1 MSRKVLA
8 ATLSVISNS
17 ALVVLKLLVGLLS
30 GSVSIIAEGIHSAND
45 LVASLIALVSVRIA
59 ELPPDKEH
67 PYGHGKAESISAA
80 AEAILIVG
88 AAAWI
93 VVEAIQKILKP
104 RPVEYLGWGTAV
116 MGTSV
121 LLNVLVSRY
130 LFRVA
135 REEDSPAL
143 EADAHHLATDVYT
156 SLGVLAGLAVT
167 WLTGWHVVDPLVA
180 VAVAALIL
188 RIGLS
193 LTAKSLHHLMD
204 AQLPTA
210 EVSRI
215 EGILNGDPRIHSWHN
230 LRTRK
235 SGNTRHIDLH
245 IVFRTDATLLEAHQV
260 ADDLEKRI
268 AKELAPAHVVIHVD
282 PYDPAKER
290 PVHSAAQPAVLPPSA
305 EDAAKEHPAHQ
316 GKGDHCH

>member
-80 AEAILIVG
+80 VEAILIVG

-290 PVHSAAQPAVLPPSA
+290 PVHSAAQPAVLPPPA

>member
-45 LVASLIALVSVRIA
+45 LVASLIALISVRIA

-290 PVHSAAQPAVLPPSA
+290 PVHSAAQRAVLPPPA

>member
-1 MSRKVLA
+1 MSRKTLA
-8 ATLSVISNS
+8 AALSVVSNS
-17 ALVVLKLLVGLLS
+17 TLVVLKLLVGFVS

-45 LVASLIALVSVRIA
+45 LVASLIALISVRIA
-59 ELPPDKEH
+59 ERPPDREH

-80 AEAILIVG
+80 AEAMLIVG
-88 AAAWI
+88 AAVWI
-93 VVEAIQKILKP
+93 VIEAIQKML
-104 RPVEYLGWGTAV
+104 RPQPVQHLGWGTVVMAV
-116 MGTSV
+116 SV
-121 LLNVLVSRY
+121 LVNVVVSRY

-156 SLGVLAGLAVT
+156 SLGVLVGLAVT
-167 WLTGWHVVDPLVA
+167 WLTGWHIIDPLVA
-180 VAVAALIL
+180 IGVAVLIL

-193 LTAKSLHHLMD
+193 LTTKSLHHLMD
-204 AQLPTA
+204 AQLPATDVA
-210 EVSRI
+210 RI
-215 EGILNGDPRIHSWHN
+215 EDILNGESRIHSWHN

-268 AKELAPAHVVIHVD
+268 AQELAPAHVVIHVD
-282 PYDPAKER
+282 PYDPAK
-290 PVHSAAQPAVLPPSA
+290 AQPASG
-305 EDAAKEHPAHQ
+305 Q
-316 GKGDHCH
+316 GETRCC